1 MTDALFLSGFTL
13 AAAALASAARRP
25 SPLCFIVASLGL
37 GLAILAKAVGIV
49 LVVPALMLARF
60 LSPSK
65 WNALA
70 CVVLVPVGV
79 YLSMTTDAYIRAGLL
94 TPEATGGM
102 NLAGH
107 VAGFLDGELSDA
119 PGFVEGLREAIGPIL
134 AKRPSDLATIRS
146 RKDLDAYID
155 YTARE
160 HDTILGLTLVPAAVR
175 MLAPL
180 GTDEYKKL
188 DGMLMRVGVAS
199 IMANPSAYMK
209 HVAAHYYGLWRDL
222 GRYFPADLP
231 SASVFI
237 RQKAGEADPFWSS
250 AISDKYFYSLLPPMP
265 SPFAAEAASAQ
276 QQAAALAFRHFL
288 VFPVSLNEIITVA
301 IGIVALFL
309 PTLWFFS
316 CRLSQSYRSEI
327 MLALVLDAYALGHA
341 LFQVSLT
348 HYAALMM
355 PTVMLFAF
363 CFGVTSF
370 RLARRAFFERLTR
383 ASCP

>member
-1 MTDALFLSGFTL
+1 M
-13 AAAALASAARRP
+13 
-25 SPLCFIVASLGL
+25 
-37 GLAILAKAVGIV
+37 AKAIGIV

-60 LSPSK
+60 LPPSK

-79 YLSMTTDAYIRAGLL
+79 YLSMATDAYVRAGLL

-119 PGFVEGLREAIGPIL
+119 PGFVGGLREAIRPIL
-134 AKRPSDLATIRS
+134 AKRPPDLATIRS
-146 RKDLDAYID
+146 RQDLDAYVD

-160 HDTILGLTLVPAAVR
+160 HDTILGLTLVPAAAS

-188 DGMLMRVGVAS
+188 DGMLMRVGFAS
-199 IMANPSAYMK
+199 IMANPSAYIK

-222 GRYFPADLP
+222 GRYFPTDLP

-237 RQKAGEADPFWSS
+237 RQKAGEVDPYWSPE
-250 AISDKYFYSLLPPMP
+250 ISDKYFHSLLPPMP
-265 SPFAAEAASAQ
+265 SPFAAEAASSQ
-276 QQAAALAFRHFL
+276 QQEVALAFRRFL
-288 VFPVSLNEIITVA
+288 GFPIFANEMVTVA
-301 IGIVALFL
+301 IGTTALFL
-309 PTLWFFS
+309 PILWLFPGG
-316 CRLSQSYRSEI
+316 LAHSYRSEI

-341 LFQVSLT
+341 LFQVSLV

-370 RLARRAFFERLTR
+370 RLARRAFFERSLNASGFARDRRRR
-383 ASCP
+383 AGRAQEHPASTS